1 MLNLIDIDK
10 GAQNLLINCAQLKAG
25 DNLLIIAEK
34 QSYGWYR
41 GNATE
46 RVSKVAKKLKINF
59 KILQVEGPEAS
70 SFSELET
77 IMQGYDCTI
86 FFARL
91 GDQDR
96 FETSKTLGKRVMC
109 YARSAKDLA
118 SSFGTVHHQAMIDMK
133 DTLNNLF
140 LNSQHVELSCPQ
152 GTKLSGKM
160 LNRSF
165 YTNNDVAVLRFPMVV
180 PMPILTSSFSGKVMI
195 SNYLTSTGSKT
206 YAPNSLK
213 ILSPLTITILN
224 GKVSAVDGA
233 NTDRVNF
240 NNHYE
245 FVSKKFGLNK
255 NCVHSWHAGIHPG
268 TRYLKSVED
277 DPDQWSNTIF
287 GSPRYLHFHTC
298 GELPPGEICWMIQDP
313 TINIDGK
320 PLWDKGELKVKDFEL
335 TRNCLKAWPEL
346 KFLYQSGNHVA

>member
-41 GNATE
+41 DNATE
-46 RVSKVAKKLKINF
+46 SVSKVAKKLKINF

-77 IMQGYDCTI
+77 IMQSYDCTI

-96 FETSKTLGKRVMC
+96 FETSKALGKRVMC

-206 YAPNSLK
+206 YAPNSVK
-213 ILSPLTITILN
+213 ILSP
-224 GKVSAVDGA
+224 
-233 NTDRVNF
+233 
-240 NNHYE
+240 
-245 FVSKKFGLNK
+245 
-255 NCVHSWHAGIHPG
+255 
-268 TRYLKSVED
+268 
-277 DPDQWSNTIF
+277 
-287 GSPRYLHFHTC
+287 
-298 GELPPGEICWMIQDP
+298 
-313 TINIDGK
+313 
-320 PLWDKGELKVKDFEL
+320 
-335 TRNCLKAWPEL
+335 
-346 KFLYQSGNHVA
+346 

>member
-41 GNATE
+41 DNATE
-46 RVSKVAKKLKINF
+46 SVSKVAKKLKINF

-77 IMQGYDCTI
+77 IMQSYDCTI

-206 YAPNSLK
+206 YAPNSVK

-224 GKVSAVDGA
+224 
-233 NTDRVNF
+233 
-240 NNHYE
+240 
-245 FVSKKFGLNK
+245 

-346 KFLYQSGNHVA
+346 KFLYQSGNHAA

>member
-25 DNLLIIAEK
+25 DNLLIISEK
-34 QSYGWYR
+34 QSYGWYKD
-41 GNATE
+41 NATE
-46 RVSKVAKKLKINF
+46 SVSKVAKKLKINF

-70 SFSELET
+70 SSSELET

-91 GDQDR
+91 GDQNR
-96 FETSKTLGKRVMC
+96 FETSKILGKRVMC
-109 YARSAKDLA
+109 YARSAQDLA

-133 DTLNNLF
+133 DSLNDLF

-160 LNRSF
+160 LNRNF
-165 YTNNDVAVLRFPMVV
+165 YINSDVSVLRFPMVV
-180 PMPILTSSFSGKVMI
+180 PMPILGSSFSGKVLI
-195 SNYLTSTGSKT
+195 SNYLTSTSSQT
-206 YAPNSLK
+206 YTPNSVK
-213 ILSPLTITILN
+213 IFSPLTITIGN
-224 GKVSAVDGA
+224 GKINGVDGSD
-233 NTDRVNF
+233 TDVINF
-240 NNHYE
+240 NNHYK

-255 NCVHSWHAGIHPG
+255 CCVHSWHAGIHPG

-287 GSPRYLHFHTC
+287 GSPNYLHFHTC
-298 GELPPGEICWMIQDP
+298 GELPPGEICWMVKDP
-313 TINIDGK
+313 TIKIDGN
-320 PLWDKGELKVKDFEL
+320 PLWEQGALNVEDFEL
-335 TRNCLKAWPEL
+335 TRNCLKAWPVL
-346 KFLYQSGNHVA
+346 SSLYQRGKHAS